1 MFSDGVLMLV
11 EFSGKLLIFCREI
24 GEDCGGIRM

>member
-11 EFSGKLLIFCREI
+11 EFSGKLLIFCWEI
-24 GEDCGGIRM
+24 GEDCGGFLN